1 MSLTRDLRI
10 GLRMLGRKPAF
21 TALAVLTLALG
32 IGANSAIF
40 SVVEGVLLAPLPG
53 ASADRLVQVWNKYPL
68 MNLPQ
73 ASVSI
78 PDYLDRRAGVEAFE
92 ESALYNLR
100 SFNLVS
106 DGPPARVL
114 GMRATASLFPL
125 LQVTPPLGR
134 AFTEEEDSPGQ
145 ENVVVLSHGLWQQR
159 FGGDLSIVGQTVR
172 LNGEPHQVLGVMPE
186 GFAFTSPDVQLWKP
200 FAWTP
205 EQAADESRG
214 NEFSRMLAR
223 LAPGAT
229 REQAQRQI
237 DAIHAAN
244 LERFPEVREFWQS
257 SGFGGMVIDYREQ
270 LFGELKPYLLL
281 LQAVVASVLLIA
293 CANVANLLLTRLSA
307 RQKELA
313 IRSALGAGRWRMAR
327 QLLVE
332 SLLLAVIAGAAGV
345 WLGFAGIRLLGW
357 LGVDA
362 SAGVVDVALDGGVLL
377 FTLALSLATGVLF
390 SLFPIFSLW
399 RADPNEV
406 LKEGGGR
413 GGSTGRAAALP
424 RNFLVVAEVAAALVL
439 LIGAGLMV
447 RTMNALQDEDPG
459 FNQENVLTARVN
471 LPDAKYEDDAE
482 AVAFYDRV
490 LERLR
495 ALPGVTSAGLIS
507 NAPFSG
513 SSSSGSYLIE
523 GYEPAAG
530 ESDPHSFRRV
540 VDEDYFATLDVAL
553 QQGRLFTRQDHAD
566 AEPVVIIDRLLVDKY
581 FAGDV
586 PPEGDQRG
594 TVPSQGDQR
603 GTALGRRLG
612 RGGPDGPRWKVI
624 GVVESIKIRDL
635 EQPITKETIYFPFRQ
650 QPYRRM
656 TFVVKTAVDPLTL
669 SQPLRDAILE
679 ADPELPAYNL
689 VTLEQQLK
697 DSLQTRRVSMVLLV
711 AFGALAAV
719 LAAIGIYGVLA
730 FSIAQRF
737 REIGTRVALGASPR
751 QILTMVLG
759 QGMTLTAAGVA
770 IGVGVALAL
779 GRFLASML
787 FGVPAW
793 DPVTFA
799 AVCVLLLAV
808 SFLACYRPA
817 RRATRV
823 DPIEALRDE

>member
-32 IGANSAIF
+32 IGANTAIF
-40 SVVEGVLLAPLPG
+40 SVVKGVLLEPLPYRD
-53 ASADRLVQVWNKYPL
+53 SERLVQVWNKYPL

-78 PDYLDRRAGVEAFE
+78 PDYLDRRAGVAAFE
-92 ESALYNLR
+92 ESALYNR
-100 SFNLVS
+100 QSFNLVS

-114 GMRATASLFPL
+114 GLRATASLFAL

-134 AFTEEEDSPGQ
+134 AFTEEDDQPGR
-145 ENVVVLSHGLWQQR
+145 EKVVVLSHALWHQR
-159 FGGDLSIVGQTVR
+159 FGGDRRIVGRFVR
-172 LNGEPHQVLGVMPE
+172 LNGEPHEVLGVMPE
-186 GFAFTSPDVQLWKP
+186 GFAFPNANVQLWRP
-200 FAWTP
+200 FAFTP
-205 EQAADESRG
+205 EQASDEARG
-214 NEFSRMLAR
+214 NEFSQMLSR

-244 LERFPEVREFWQS
+244 MERFPEIREFWQS

-270 LFGELKPYLLL
+270 LFGELEPFLLL
-281 LQAVVASVLLIA
+281 LQAVVGLVLLIA
-293 CANVANLLLTRLSA
+293 CTNVANLLLTRLAA

-332 SLLLAVIAGAAGV
+332 SLLLALIAGATGV
-345 WLGFAGIRLLGW
+345 WLGFAGIRLLSW
-357 LGVDA
+357 LGVGA
-362 SAGVVDVALDGGVLL
+362 SAGVVDVGLDGGVLA
-377 FTLALSLATGVLF
+377 FTLALTIATGVLF

-413 GGSTGRAAALP
+413 GGSTGRGAALP
-424 RNFLVVAEVAAALVL
+424 RNFLVISEVAMALVL

-447 RTMNALQDEDPG
+447 RTMNALQNEDPG
-459 FNQENVLTARVN
+459 FIKENVLTARVN
-471 LPDAKYEDDAE
+471 LPDGKYEDDA
-482 AVAFYDRV
+482 ATIAFYDRV

-513 SSSSGSYLIE
+513 SSSSGSYDIE

-530 ESDPHSFRRV
+530 ESAPHAFRRV
-540 VDEDYFATLDVAL
+540 VDEDFFATLDVVL
-553 QQGRLFTRQDHAD
+553 QQGRLFDAQDHSD
-566 AEPVVIIDRLLVDKY
+566 SEPVVVIDRLLVDKY
-581 FAGDV
+581 FADK
-586 PPEGDQRG
+586 E
-594 TVPSQGDQR
+594 
-603 GTALGRRLG
+603 ALGQRLR
-612 RGGPDGPRWKVI
+612 RGGPDSPRWKVV

-635 EQPITKETIYFPFRQ
+635 EQPTTKETIYFPFRQ
-650 QPYRRM
+650 QPFRRM

-679 ADPELPAYNL
+679 ADPELPAYNI

-697 DSLQTRRVSMVLLV
+697 DSLQTRRVSMALLV

-719 LAAIGIYGVLA
+719 LAAVGIYGVLA
-730 FSIAQRF
+730 FGVAQRF

-751 QILTMVLG
+751 QILKMVLS
-759 QGMTLTAAGVA
+759 QGMTLTAIGVA
-770 IGVGVALAL
+770 IGVVAALAL
-779 GRFLASML
+779 GRLLASML
-787 FGVPAW
+787 FGVPAY
-793 DPVTFA
+793 DPATFA
-799 AVCVLLLAV
+799 AVCALLLAV
-808 SFLACYRPA
+808 SLLACGAPA